1 MQVGID
7 SFVSLLPDYDTGRL
21 PSPAER
27 VERLLEEIV
36 VADRAGVGV
45 FGVGEHQRIEFVD
58 AATTMILAA
67 AAARTNTI
75 RLTSSVTVLGAAD
88 PVRVFQDFAALDLIS
103 HGRSEIIVGRGA
115 FREAFPLFGFDRQ
128 DHDALFAEKLG
139 LLLQLRDRNH
149 LHWNGRYRP
158 ALSGQGVYP
167 RPMQAH
173 LPIRLGV
180 GGTPQSFVRAGQL
193 GLPLMV
199 AIIGG
204 SIANFR
210 PLVDLYREAGL
221 KAGHP
226 STALFVGVH
235 IKGFVADTD
244 EAARGAFFP
253 GYRHVIATL
262 GAERGWSPPSRAQ
275 FDAACSPQGAFFV
288 GSPPTVI
295 AKMMAASE
303 ILGGLDRITFES
315 SSASGNHQAM
325 LRSAELLGTK
335 VAAPLRHH
343 APEHNSGPE
352 RVPEIR
358 FASAS

>member
-7 SFVSLLPDYDTGRL
+7 SFVSLLPDVNSGAL
-21 PSPAER
+21 PSPGER
-27 VERLLEEIV
+27 IDRLLEEIS
-36 VADRAGVGV
+36 VADRAGVDV
-45 FGVGEHQRIEFVD
+45 FGVGEHQRKEFVD
-58 AATTMILAA
+58 AATTTILAA
-67 AAARTNTI
+67 AAARTKTI

-115 FREAFPLFGFDRQ
+115 FREAFPLFGFDQQ
-128 DHDALFAEKLG
+128 DHDALFAEKLS

-149 LHWNGRYRP
+149 LHWTGRYRP

-167 RPMQAH
+167 RPLQES

-180 GGTPQSFVRAGQL
+180 GGTPQSFVRAGRL

-210 PLVDLYREAGL
+210 PLVDLYREAGK
-221 KAGHP
+221 KASHP
-226 STALFVGVH
+226 PASLFVGIH

-244 EAARGAFFP
+244 DAARDAFFP
-253 GYRHVIATL
+253 GYGHVITTL

-275 FDAACSPQGAFFV
+275 FDDACAPLGAFFV
-288 GSPPTVI
+288 GSPSTVI
-295 AKMMAASE
+295 KKMVAASDT
-303 ILGGLDRITFES
+303 LGGLDRITFEA

-325 LRSAELLGTK
+325 LRSAELLGTG
-335 VAAPLRHH
+335 VAAHMRQH
-343 APEHNSGPE
+343 AAEYETGSD
-352 RVPEIR
+352 RMQEIG
-358 FASAS
+358 FTSAS